1 MQLSKICFSI
11 LSGAILLSSTV
22 ALANGGVYI
31 PPSNNCCKPLY
42 DGLYVGGQ
50 VGFDFA
56 FIKSNFAGVADTIG
70 DFFVDNHSKAVTGF
84 IGGGFVGYGRTFDNL
99 LYLGVEFFGN
109 GANATETDNSAVIA
123 GDTGDILGFT
133 ESVSVKGNYGISFL
147 PGIKLNDSTLA
158 YARLGY
164 HWGRV
169 SVDESVIF
177 SDTPTGLP
185 RTVIPFNYSST
196 RGGFNYGLGIETAIV
211 RNFSVRGEVNHT
223 DYRSFNTNIG
233 TNIKVLDNQ
242 AMVGLI
248 YHFA

>member
-1 MQLSKICFSI
+1 MQPSKICFSI
-11 LSGAILLSSTV
+11 LSGAILLSST
-22 ALANGGVYI
+22 AAFASGGVYI

-56 FIKSNFAGVADTIG
+56 FIKSNFAGVDDTVG
-70 DFFVDNHSKAVTGF
+70 DFLTDNHSKAVTGF
-84 IGGGFVGYGRTFDNL
+84 IGGGFVGYGQTFNNL
-99 LYLGVEFFGN
+99 FYLGVEFFGN
-109 GANATETDNSAVIA
+109 GANATDSANASITDSNS
-123 GDTGDILGFT
+123 GDILGFS
-133 ESVSVKGNYGISFL
+133 ESVSIKGNYGISLL

-158 YARLGY
+158 YVRLGY

-169 SVDESVIF
+169 SVDESILF
-177 SDTPTGLP
+177 SDVMTGIP
-185 RTVIPFNYSST
+185 PTVIPFNFSST
-196 RGGFNYGLGIETAIV
+196 RGGFNYGLGLETAIV
-211 RNFSVRGEVNHT
+211 RNFSIRGEVNHT
-223 DYRSFNTNIG
+223 DYRSFATNTG